1 MKNPTQSIELNW
13 QLAATKQYCAIGI
26 TFNMNLLRDFCLYLL
41 LTFIDE
47 NYAIWHLCHRNASQ
61 R

>member
-1 MKNPTQSIELNW
+1 MINPPQSIELNW

-47 NYAIWHLCHRNASQ
+47 NYAI
-61 R
+61 